1 MKKKKDVVDECII
14 YKDLNKNLYY
24 ILKILVSQLFLYINK
39 SFLIVLSSKNR
50 DWMLLYKEWWVVFLI
65 YSDDWYTV

>member
-50 DWMLLYKEWWVVFLI
+50 D
-65 YSDDWYTV
+65 